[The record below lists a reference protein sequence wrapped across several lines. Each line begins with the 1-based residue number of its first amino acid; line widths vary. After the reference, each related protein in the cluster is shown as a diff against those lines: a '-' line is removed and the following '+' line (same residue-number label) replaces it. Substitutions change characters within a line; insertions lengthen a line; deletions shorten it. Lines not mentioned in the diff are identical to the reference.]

1 MNFGMITLKQS
12 TKTKQN
18 YAMWIQT
25 ALLFILKLK
34 IFIKALLV
42 MLKNNTSNYSENDKR
57 LVPVG
62 KNKNVISLFKDQL
75 VGKNMK
81 EFVGIRLKT
90 WAYLMDDDT
99 EHKKAKGTKKI

>member
-1 MNFGMITLKQS
+1 
-12 TKTKQN
+12 
-18 YAMWIQT
+18 
-25 ALLFILKLK
+25 
-34 IFIKALLV
+34 

-75 VGKNMK
+75 VGKNME
-81 EFVGIRLKT
+81 EFVEIRLKT